1 MRTVINTYNKIS
13 PYAHIKIEPFDINKR
28 YTKPHRHNKYLELVY
43 FRKGS
48 GLHHM
53 DLKRYRIEPPV
64 VFVIRKDQVHHWEI
78 NTLPE
83 GFVIII
89 KEEFLERT
97 LDKKINHQLGQLNQK
112 QVIDVGPDATI
123 DSLFELLCRE
133 TKQNTSG
140 QNEVIE
146 GSLKALLAKILSY
159 AITESAPFMGDK
171 LSQFNTYLG
180 KQLKNDVSYYA
191 KMCNTTSQ
199 NLNALC
205 QKEYSKTASK
215 VIAIHIIKEAK
226 RLLNFTDL
234 SVTEIA
240 FKLNFKDVS
249 HFVKYFKRHEGKT
262 PIQFKKRQ

>member
-1 MRTVINTYNKIS
+1 MKTKINTYNKIS
-13 PYAHIKIEPFDINKR
+13 PSIPIKIELFDINKR

-43 FRKGS
+43 FKKGS

-53 DLKRYRIEPPV
+53 DLKKYWIEPPV
-64 VFVIRKDQVHHWEI
+64 VFVIQKGQVHHWEI

-89 KEEFLERT
+89 KEDFLEKT
-97 LDKKINHQLGQLNQK
+97 LDKKINHQLRQLNQK
-112 QVIDVGPDATI
+112 QVIDIGSDPTI

-133 TKQNTSG
+133 TKQNTSS

-159 AITESAPFMGDK
+159 AITDTSPYMGDK
-171 LSQFNTYLG
+171 LSQFNAYLG

-191 KMCNTTSQ
+191 EMLNTTSQ

-205 QKEYSKTASK
+205 KKEYSKTASK
-215 VIAIHIIKEAK
+215 VIAMHIIKEAK

-240 FKLNFKDVS
+240 FKLDFKDVS